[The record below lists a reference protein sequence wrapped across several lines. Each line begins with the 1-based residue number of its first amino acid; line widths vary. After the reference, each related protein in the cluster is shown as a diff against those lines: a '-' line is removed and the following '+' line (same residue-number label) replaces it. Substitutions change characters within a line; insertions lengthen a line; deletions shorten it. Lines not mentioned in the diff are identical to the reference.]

1 MTIADYLIIVIFF
14 IGLLAV
20 GYGLGKKISSSKDLF
35 IAGKNSSWWI
45 SGLSTYMT
53 LFSAGTF
60 VVWGGVAYR
69 SGLVAAVVGMMLGI
83 GSIAVGL
90 WISGK
95 WARMN
100 INSPAEYLTLRF
112 GKGSLKFYSSVLI
125 VGRALV
131 TAVALYSIAIMVV
144 ALMPLPKGSMFVD
157 PATGHL
163 SVIYAVLVMGLITF
177 IYTAMGGYLAVL
189 MTDVVQFAVLFA
201 MIIILVPLSLKNVG
215 GLSTFIASA
224 PDGYFRLFSKDYSG
238 LWMILWCLLNFFMIA
253 GDWSFVQRYISV
265 PNAKEAK
272 KSSYLVGALYLLTP
286 IIWYLPA
293 MAYRIVDPGANPEQ
307 AYMLMSQRVLGPGL
321 LGFMIAAMM
330 SATLS
335 MVSGTLNVFANVF
348 TYDIYA
354 SGRSDISDRQK
365 IKVGKNFT
373 WIYGLLITI
382 LAALIPYLGGAEKVV
397 VTILTVVIQPIFIPS
412 IWGLYSKKI
421 TQNDVLASMSVTYII
436 AILVK
441 FRLIFGAAASAHPQM
456 SDAIVGCLVPL
467 LILTIL
473 ELARKNS
480 PVVDGYLTVKQRIK
494 SASEIET
501 AKVETASENTYS
513 KMAIRIMM
521 FTFIAIGIISLALS
535 FFFKGNRHLLAIV
548 GVIMT
553 IFPSII
559 LFVQYICPKNNLII
573 KQCHRKSS
581 QSSALE

>member
-1 MTIADYLIIVIFF
+1 
-14 IGLLAV
+14 
-20 GYGLGKKISSSKDLF
+20 
-35 IAGKNSSWWI
+35 
-45 SGLSTYMT
+45 
-53 LFSAGTF
+53 
-60 VVWGGVAYR
+60 
-69 SGLVAAVVGMMLGI
+69 
-83 GSIAVGL
+83 
-90 WISGK
+90 
-95 WARMN
+95 
-100 INSPAEYLTLRF
+100 
-112 GKGSLKFYSSVLI
+112 
-125 VGRALV
+125 
-131 TAVALYSIAIMVV
+131 
-144 ALMPLPKGSMFVD
+144 
-157 PATGHL
+157 
-163 SVIYAVLVMGLITF
+163 
-177 IYTAMGGYLAVL
+177 
-189 MTDVVQFAVLFA
+189 VQFAVLFA

-224 PDGYFRLFSKDYSG
+224 PDGYFRLFSKEYSG

-456 SDAIVGCLVPL
+456 ADAIVGCLVPL

>member
-83 GSIAVGL
+83 GSLAVGL

-112 GKGSLKFYSSVLI
+112 GKGTLKFYSSVLI

-144 ALMPLPKGSMFVD
+144 ALMPLPAGSMFVD

-215 GLSTFIASA
+215 GISTFIASA
-224 PDGYFRLFSKDYSG
+224 PDGYFRLFSKEYSG

-373 WIYGLLITI
+373 WIYGLLITV

-456 SDAIVGCLVPL
+456 ADAIVGCLVPL

-473 ELARKNS
+473 EFARRKS
-480 PVVDGYLTVKQRIK
+480 PVVDGYLIVKQRIK
-494 SASEIET
+494 AASEVET

-535 FFFKGNRHLLAIV
+535 FFFKGNRHLLVIV

-559 LFVQYICPKNNLII
+559 LFVQYLCPKNNLLI

>member
-456 SDAIVGCLVPL
+456 ADAIVGCLVPL

-521 FTFIAIGIISLALS
+521 FTVIAIGIISLALS

>member
-224 PDGYFRLFSKDYSG
+224 PDGYFRLFSKEYSG

-456 SDAIVGCLVPL
+456 ADAIVGCLVPL

>member
-456 SDAIVGCLVPL
+456 ADAIVGCLVPL

>member
-83 GSIAVGL
+83 GSLAVGL

-112 GKGSLKFYSSVLI
+112 GKGTLKFYSSVLI
-125 VGRALV
+125 IGRALV

-144 ALMPLPKGSMFVD
+144 ALMPLPEGSMFVD

-215 GLSTFIASA
+215 GISTFIASA
-224 PDGYFRLFSKDYSG
+224 PDGYFRLFSKEYSG

-354 SGRSDISDRQK
+354 SGRSDISDRKK

-456 SDAIVGCLVPL
+456 ADAIVGCLVPL

-480 PVVDGYLTVKQRIK
+480 PVVDGYLIVKQRIK
-494 SASEIET
+494 AASEIET
-501 AKVETASENTYS
+501 VKVETASENTYS

-535 FFFKGNRHLLAIV
+535 FFFKGNSHLLAIV

-559 LFVQYICPKNNLII
+559 LFVQYLCPKNNLTI